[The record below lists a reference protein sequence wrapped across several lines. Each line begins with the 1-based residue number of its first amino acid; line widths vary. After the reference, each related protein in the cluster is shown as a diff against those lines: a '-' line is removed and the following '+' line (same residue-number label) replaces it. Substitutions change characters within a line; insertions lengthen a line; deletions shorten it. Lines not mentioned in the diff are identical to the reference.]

1 MTHNTKEVVKKLKKK
16 RKKEIKKINTINL
29 ILTLNYYA
37 GRQE

>member
-29 ILTLNYYA
+29 ILTLNYYV
-37 GRQE
+37 GNQE

>member
-1 MTHNTKEVVKKLKKK
+1 MTHNTKELVKKLKKK

-37 GRQE
+37 GSQE

>member
-1 MTHNTKEVVKKLKKK
+1 MTHNMKEVVTKLKKK